1 MLLKVDRAINTPSI
15 SAQFRNF
22 FCKTIFL
29 RMKELS
35 FLWKTLVYTLLIMGF
50 TTRVTNQKTYKY
62 FNLEEYIQLAR
73 RTGETKE
80 HVKST
85 LLNIISSVSFILNI
99 WKEHFKIW
107 YERFGMQDIKNKKYI
122 KVIKN
127 DTIWFW

>member
-15 SAQFRNF
+15 SAQFRNV

-50 TTRVTNQKTYKY
+50 TTRVTNQKMCKY

-99 WKEHFKIW
+99 
-107 YERFGMQDIKNKKYI
+107 
-122 KVIKN
+122 
-127 DTIWFW
+127 